1 MEQVSSPHETMTK
14 QLDALCLLTP
24 SPSMSAGYSEA
35 PSSKLPA
42 QSYKEAVKCILSPI
56 PIFPER
62 TPMYCTSL
70 RLIHIR
76 NFADKRIEPKEGL
89 TLLLGPNGCGKTN
102 LVEAAYY
109 SSFGKSFRTSNDNEM
124 IALGEEEGTI
134 LLSYRVHETEHEIK
148 IKMTRSQG
156 KRCFLN
162 DTPIRKKELLGLFKT
177 VLFTPDELQ
186 LIKGAPMLRRR
197 FLDMEIS
204 QVSPRYYETLT
215 NYTRAVQQRNAAFR
229 QAQFRGG
236 RPEVDLWDM
245 QIAKGAAYL
254 VRKRLETIE
263 KMNRIV
269 PLMEDQLTG
278 NKESLEIRYTQSGE
292 AAPQT
297 DVEWY
302 LMALSKSREEDAR
315 LCHTSVGP
323 HRDDLLFLMNGL
335 DISAYGSQGQQRTA
349 ILSMKLSEMEFI
361 KEESG
366 TYPVLLLDDIGS
378 ELDPER
384 RRALLSYLEGRD
396 IQTLVTGTDN
406 AFGGGEVVEIGK

>member
-1 MEQVSSPHETMTK
+1 
-14 QLDALCLLTP
+14 
-24 SPSMSAGYSEA
+24 
-35 PSSKLPA
+35 
-42 QSYKEAVKCILSPI
+42 
-56 PIFPER
+56 
-62 TPMYCTSL
+62 MYCTSL

-102 LVEAAYY
+102 LIEAAYY

-124 IALGEEEGTI
+124 IELGEEEGTI
-134 LLSYRVHETEHEIK
+134 LLSYRVRETDHEIK
-148 IKMTRSQG
+148 IKMSRSQG

-177 VLFTPDELQ
+177 VLFSPDELQ
-186 LIKGAPMLRRR
+186 LIKGAPLLRRR

-229 QAQFRGG
+229 QAQWKGG

-245 QIAKGAAYL
+245 QIAKGAAYI

-269 PLMEDQLTG
+269 PLMENRLTDSR
-278 NKESLEIRYTQSGE
+278 ESLEIRYTQSGAE
-292 AAPQT
+292 TPQT

-302 LMALSKSREEDAR
+302 LTALSKNREEDAR

-323 HRDDLLFLMNGL
+323 HRDDLTFLMNGL

-378 ELDPER
+378 ELDPAR
-384 RRALLSYLEGRD
+384 REALLSYLEGRG
-396 IQTLVTGTDN
+396 IQTLVTGTDR
-406 AFGGGEVVEIGK
+406 ALSGGEIVEIAPG